1 LEINLAEYFV
11 RGLGYVETLTDIE
24 ESVVTEQNNVPIR
37 IGDIAHV
44 HLGPANRR
52 GVLDKSGTEAV
63 GGVVVA
69 RFGAKPLEVIEQV
82 KQKISSLEPG
92 LPQKTLSDGRISQI
106 NIIPFYDRTQLIQ
119 ETLGTLQEALSLE
132 ILVTLIV
139 IILMLFDL
147 KTSLLVSS
155 SLPIAVL
162 MCFIAMRYF
171 GVNANIVALSGIAI
185 AIGTIVDMGIVLG
198 ENMVKKL
205 EEGIPGSNLL
215 DTLYAATVEVGSAIL
230 TAVATTVISFLPV
243 FTMEAAEGK
252 LFRPLAYTKSFAL
265 IASIIIVL
273 TFLPT
278 LAHSLFSLKMGK
290 NIWSYIGNGLL
301 LIAGA
306 ILLNFLPLPYGI
318 SLLLLGSIGILET
331 WMEKRLPSRKAR
343 MRQIKI
349 TLYGGLITFFLA
361 RMWVPLGVS
370 KTLFLNFLFVGGMIA
385 LLLGFFSLLIQY
397 YSSILR
403 VLLQYKFL
411 FFGLIGLLILLAVRV
426 WRNTGEEFMPPLA
439 EGSYLL
445 MPTAMPHTGMQAS
458 LQNLQVLDMAVTA
471 IPEVESVVG
480 KAGRVES
487 SLDPAPISM
496 YENIIL
502 YKSEFKTDEKGRRI
516 RFSYD
521 PQTSSYRR
529 TSTGEL
535 IPDPSGRYY
544 RQWRE
549 HIQDPEDIWEEIVRA
564 TRLPG
569 VTSAPKLQ
577 PIQTRLVMLQ
587 SGMRSPMGIKVQG
600 TDLASIEDFGRIL
613 AQYLG
618 AVEGVQDATV
628 FAERIVGKPY
638 VLIKINRKSISRYG
652 LRVED
657 VQRYIQAA
665 VGGMKL
671 STTVEGRERYSIRVR
686 YPRELRDDPELLKR
700 MYVSTPKGIHIPLG
714 DLVDIT
720 YEQGPQSIKSEDG
733 FLVGYVLFD
742 KERTYSEVEVVEN
755 ARRYLEQKIAEGDL
769 SIPSGLSYRFAGT
782 YEQQVRANKR
792 LAIVIPM
799 ALVLIFLIL
808 YLQFR
813 SVAISFMVF
822 SGIIVAFT
830 GGFLMIGLYDQAW
843 FLNFE
848 LLGSSMREVFQIHPI
863 NLSVAVWVGFL
874 ALFGIATD
882 DGVLVATFLRD
893 SFRSKKPQTVTEIR
907 EAVIIGGMRRVRP
920 AMMTTATTLIAL
932 LPILTSTGRG
942 AEIMIPMAIPTFGG
956 MVFQSIT
963 LFTVPILYS
972 MWQEWR
978 IKRIGH
984 AKEIP

>member
-1 LEINLAEYFV
+1 
-11 RGLGYVETLTDIE
+11 
-24 ESVVTEQNNVPIR
+24 
-37 IGDIAHV
+37 
-44 HLGPANRR
+44 
-52 GVLDKSGTEAV
+52 
-63 GGVVVA
+63 
-69 RFGAKPLEVIEQV
+69 
-82 KQKISSLEPG
+82 
-92 LPQKTLSDGRISQI
+92 
-106 NIIPFYDRTQLIQ
+106 
-119 ETLGTLQEALSLE
+119 
-132 ILVTLIV
+132 
-139 IILMLFDL
+139 
-147 KTSLLVSS
+147 
-155 SLPIAVL
+155 
-162 MCFIAMRYF
+162 
-171 GVNANIVALSGIAI
+171 
-185 AIGTIVDMGIVLG
+185 
-198 ENMVKKL
+198 
-205 EEGIPGSNLL
+205 
-215 DTLYAATVEVGSAIL
+215 
-230 TAVATTVISFLPV
+230 V

-318 SLLLLGSIGILET
+318 SLLLLGSIGVLET

>member
-1 LEINLAEYFV
+1 
-11 RGLGYVETLTDIE
+11 
-24 ESVVTEQNNVPIR
+24 
-37 IGDIAHV
+37 
-44 HLGPANRR
+44 
-52 GVLDKSGTEAV
+52 
-63 GGVVVA
+63 
-69 RFGAKPLEVIEQV
+69 
-82 KQKISSLEPG
+82 
-92 LPQKTLSDGRISQI
+92 
-106 NIIPFYDRTQLIQ
+106 
-119 ETLGTLQEALSLE
+119 
-132 ILVTLIV
+132 
-139 IILMLFDL
+139 
-147 KTSLLVSS
+147 
-155 SLPIAVL
+155 
-162 MCFIAMRYF
+162 
-171 GVNANIVALSGIAI
+171 
-185 AIGTIVDMGIVLG
+185 
-198 ENMVKKL
+198 
-205 EEGIPGSNLL
+205 
-215 DTLYAATVEVGSAIL
+215 
-230 TAVATTVISFLPV
+230 
-243 FTMEAAEGK
+243 
-252 LFRPLAYTKSFAL
+252 
-265 IASIIIVL
+265 
-273 TFLPT
+273 
-278 LAHSLFSLKMGK
+278 
-290 NIWSYIGNGLL
+290 
-301 LIAGA
+301 
-306 ILLNFLPLPYGI
+306 
-318 SLLLLGSIGILET
+318 
-331 WMEKRLPSRKAR
+331 
-343 MRQIKI
+343 
-349 TLYGGLITFFLA
+349 
-361 RMWVPLGVS
+361 
-370 KTLFLNFLFVGGMIA
+370 
-385 LLLGFFSLLIQY
+385 
-397 YSSILR
+397 
-403 VLLQYKFL
+403 
-411 FFGLIGLLILLAVRV
+411 
-426 WRNTGEEFMPPLA
+426 MPPLA